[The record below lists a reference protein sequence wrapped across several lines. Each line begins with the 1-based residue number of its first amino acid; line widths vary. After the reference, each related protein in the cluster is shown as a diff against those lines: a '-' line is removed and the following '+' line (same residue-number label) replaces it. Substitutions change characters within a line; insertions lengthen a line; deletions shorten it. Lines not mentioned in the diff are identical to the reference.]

1 MSFRTRCYQRTV
13 NYPIECNKHVWDMI
27 VLTIHDSFLLLA
39 ITLISNNWAIEQ
51 LYLGNERMDIEWNT
65 PTYNIDREGVKMTK

>member
-1 MSFRTRCYQRTV
+1 
-13 NYPIECNKHVWDMI
+13 MI

-51 LYLGNERMDIEWNT
+51 LYLGNERMNT
-65 PTYNIDREGVKMTK
+65 PTYNIDREGYFPFNCQFTSSH